1 MTVFKRV
8 AATAA
13 MALSLTGLLVTSTP
27 SLATNVAAGG
37 TAAPVSAMTV
47 SGFNAAELA
56 MVPQSARATMSAL
69 PNFSEV
75 SQADTQSDEQGE
87 YDSLADAV
95 ADQDEIAS
103 SEELRCLAG
112 AIYFE
117 GRGEPLAG
125 QLAVAQ
131 VILNRTKSGRFP
143 TSVCDVIKQR
153 GQFSFVRRGE
163 IPAVS
168 PSRSAYRKAVA
179 VAKVALAQAW
189 DSTAGKALYFNTPGN
204 RPGVRVQKVAAIGNH
219 IFYR

>member
-1 MTVFKRV
+1 
-8 AATAA
+8 
-13 MALSLTGLLVTSTP
+13 MALSLAGLLATSTP
-27 SLATNVAAGG
+27 SLATNVAG
-37 TAAPVSAMTV
+37 AAATPVSAMTA
-47 SGFNAAELA
+47 SGINAADLA

-69 PNFSEV
+69 PAFSQV
-75 SQADTQSDEQGE
+75 SEDDGDEDGE
-87 YDSLADAV
+87 YTSLADAV

-117 GRGEPLAG
+117 AQGEPLNG

-143 TSVCDVIKQR
+143 TGVCDVIKQR
-153 GQFSFVRRGE
+153 GQFSFVRRGQ

-168 PSRSAYRKAVA
+168 PSRSAYRTAVA

>member
-1 MTVFKRV
+1 
-8 AATAA
+8 
-13 MALSLTGLLVTSTP
+13 MALSLAGLLATSTP
-27 SLATNVAAGG
+27 SLANVAANAAGG
-37 TAAPVSAMTV
+37 AAPVTTMAV
-47 SGFNAAELA
+47 SGINAADLP
-56 MVPQSARATMSAL
+56 MVPMSARATMSAL

-75 SQADTQSDEQGE
+75 SEADTDEDGDFE
-87 YDSLADAV
+87 SLAEAV
-95 ADQDEIAS
+95 AAQDDMAS

-117 GRGEPLAG
+117 SQGEPLSG

-143 TSVCDVIKQR
+143 TGVCDVIKQR
-153 GQFSFVRRGE
+153 GQFSFVRHGE
-163 IPAVS
+163 IPSVS
-168 PSRSAYRKAVA
+168 PSRSAYRTAVA

>member
-8 AATAA
+8 AASAA
-13 MALSLTGLLVTSTP
+13 MALSLAGLLATSTP
-27 SLATNVAAGG
+27 SLATNVAG
-37 TAAPVSAMTV
+37 AAATPVSAMTV
-47 SGFNAAELA
+47 SGINVADVA

-69 PNFSEV
+69 PDFSQISEGDDD
-75 SQADTQSDEQGE
+75 SE

-143 TSVCDVIKQR
+143 TDVCNVIKQR
-153 GQFSFVRRGE
+153 GQFSFVRGGE
-163 IPAVS
+163 IP
-168 PSRSAYRKAVA
+168 
-179 VAKVALAQAW
+179 
-189 DSTAGKALYFNTPGN
+189 
-204 RPGVRVQKVAAIGNH
+204 
-219 IFYR
+219 

>member
-8 AATAA
+8 AASAA
-13 MALSLTGLLVTSTP
+13 MALSLAGLLATSTP
-27 SLATNVAAGG
+27 GLANVAGNAAGSAV
-37 TAAPVSAMTV
+37 TASAMAV
-47 SGFNAAELA
+47 SGINAAELPL
-56 MVPQSARATMSAL
+56 VPTSARATMSAL

-75 SQADTQSDEQGE
+75 SEADDDSDFE
-87 YDSLADAV
+87 SLADAV
-95 ADQDEIAS
+95 AAQDNLAS
-103 SEELRCLAG
+103 SEELRCMAG

-117 GRGEPLAG
+117 SQGEPLTG

-143 TSVCDVIKQR
+143 KGVCDVIKQR
-153 GQFSFVRRGE
+153 GQFSFVRHGE
-163 IPAVS
+163 IPSVS
-168 PSRSAYRKAVA
+168 PSRSAYRTAVA

-204 RPGVRVQKVAAIGNH
+204 RPGVRVQKVASIGNH

>member
-8 AATAA
+8 AASAA
-13 MALSLTGLLVTSTP
+13 MALSLAGLLATSTP
-27 SLATNVAAGG
+27 SLATNTAGVAA
-37 TAAPVSAMTV
+37 TTPVSAMTV
-47 SGFNAAELA
+47 SGINAAELA

-69 PNFSEV
+69 PDFSQV
-75 SQADTQSDEQGE
+75 SETDENGE
-87 YDSLADAV
+87 YESLADAV
-95 ADQDEIAS
+95 ADQDDIAS

-117 GRGEPLAG
+117 SQGEPLTG

-143 TSVCDVIKQR
+143 TGVCDVIKQR

-163 IPAVS
+163 IPSIS
-168 PSRSAYRKAVA
+168 PSRSAYRTAVA
-179 VAKVALAQAW
+179 VAKVALAEAW
-189 DSTAGKALYFNTPGN
+189 DGPAGKALFFNTPGN

>member
-1 MTVFKRV
+1 
-8 AATAA
+8 
-13 MALSLTGLLVTSTP
+13 MALSLAGLLATSTP
-27 SLATNVAAGG
+27 SLATNVAG
-37 TAAPVSAMTV
+37 AAATPVSAMTA
-47 SGFNAAELA
+47 SGINAADLA

-69 PNFSEV
+69 PEFSQV
-75 SQADTQSDEQGE
+75 SEDDGDEDGE
-87 YDSLADAV
+87 YTSLADAV

-117 GRGEPLAG
+117 AQGEPLNG

-143 TSVCDVIKQR
+143 TGVCDVIKQR
-153 GQFSFVRRGE
+153 GQFSFVRRGQ

-168 PSRSAYRKAVA
+168 PSRSAYRTAVA

>member
-8 AATAA
+8 AASAA
-13 MALSLTGLLVTSTP
+13 MALSLAGLLATSTP
-27 SLATNVAAGG
+27 SLATNVAGV
-37 TAAPVSAMTV
+37 AATPVSAMTV
-47 SGFNAAELA
+47 SGINAAELA

-69 PNFSEV
+69 PDFSQV
-75 SQADTQSDEQGE
+75 SEGDEDGD

-143 TSVCDVIKQR
+143 TDVCDVIKQR

-168 PSRSAYRKAVA
+168 PSRSAYRTAVA

>member
-8 AATAA
+8 AASAA
-13 MALSLTGLLVTSTP
+13 MALSLAGLLATSTP
-27 SLATNVAAGG
+27 SLATNVAGV
-37 TAAPVSAMTV
+37 AATPVSAMTV
-47 SGFNAAELA
+47 SGINVADVA

-69 PNFSEV
+69 PDFSQV
-75 SQADTQSDEQGE
+75 SEGDEDGD

-143 TSVCDVIKQR
+143 TDVCDVIKQR

-163 IPAVS
+163 IPSVS
-168 PSRSAYRKAVA
+168 PSRSAYRTAVA

>member
-8 AATAA
+8 AASAA
-13 MALSLTGLLVTSTP
+13 MALSLAGLLATSTP
-27 SLATNVAAGG
+27 SLATNVADGG
-37 TAAPVSAMTV
+37 VAAPASAMAV
-47 SGFNAAELA
+47 SGINAAELA

-69 PNFSEV
+69 PNFSDISEG
-75 SQADTQSDEQGE
+75 DDDGDYE
-87 YDSLADAV
+87 SLADAV

-117 GRGEPLAG
+117 SQGEPLNG

-143 TSVCDVIKQR
+143 TGVCDVIKQR

-163 IPAVS
+163 IPSVS
-168 PSRSAYRKAVA
+168 PSRSAYRTAVA

-204 RPGVRVQKVAAIGNH
+204 RPGVRVQKVASIGNH

>member
-1 MTVFKRV
+1 
-8 AATAA
+8 
-13 MALSLTGLLVTSTP
+13 MALSLAGLLATSTP
-27 SLATNVAAGG
+27 SLATNVAGV
-37 TAAPVSAMTV
+37 AATPVSAMTV
-47 SGFNAAELA
+47 SGINAAELA

-69 PNFSEV
+69 PDFSQV
-75 SQADTQSDEQGE
+75 SEGDEDGD

-143 TSVCDVIKQR
+143 TDVCDVIKQR

-168 PSRSAYRKAVA
+168 PSRSAYRTAVA

>member
-8 AATAA
+8 AASAA
-13 MALSLTGLLVTSTP
+13 MALSLAGLLATSTP
-27 SLATNVAAGG
+27 SLATNVAGV
-37 TAAPVSAMTV
+37 AATPVSAMTV
-47 SGFNAAELA
+47 SGINVADVA

-69 PNFSEV
+69 PDFSQV
-75 SQADTQSDEQGE
+75 SEGDEDGD

-143 TSVCDVIKQR
+143 TDVCDVIKQR

-168 PSRSAYRKAVA
+168 PSRSAYRTAVA

>member
-8 AATAA
+8 AASAA
-13 MALSLTGLLVTSTP
+13 MALSLAGLLATSTP
-27 SLATNVAAGG
+27 SLATNVAGV
-37 TAAPVSAMTV
+37 AATPVSAMTV
-47 SGFNAAELA
+47 SGINAADLA

-69 PNFSEV
+69 PDFSQV
-75 SQADTQSDEQGE
+75 SEGDEDGD

-131 VILNRTKSGRFP
+131 VILNRTKSGRFR
-143 TSVCDVIKQR
+143 TGVCDVIKQR

-168 PSRSAYRKAVA
+168 PSRSAYRTAVA

-204 RPGVRVQKVAAIGNH
+204 RPGARVQKVAAIGNH

>member
-8 AATAA
+8 AASAA
-13 MALSLTGLLVTSTP
+13 MALSLAGLLVTSTP
-27 SLATNVAAGG
+27 SLATNIAGAAA
-37 TAAPVSAMTV
+37 TTPVSAMTV
-47 SGFNAAELA
+47 SGINAAELA

-69 PNFSEV
+69 PDFSQV
-75 SQADTQSDEQGE
+75 SESDEDSE
-87 YDSLADAV
+87 YASLAEAV
-95 ADQDEIAS
+95 ADQDDIAS

-117 GRGEPLAG
+117 SQGEPLTG

-143 TSVCDVIKQR
+143 TGVCDVIKQR

-163 IPAVS
+163 IPSIS
-168 PSRSAYRKAVA
+168 PSRSAYRTAVA

-189 DSTAGKALYFNTPGN
+189 DGPAGKALFFNTPGN

>member
-8 AATAA
+8 AASAA
-13 MALSLTGLLVTSTP
+13 MALSLAGLLATSTP
-27 SLATNVAAGG
+27 SLATNVAGV
-37 TAAPVSAMTV
+37 AATPVSAMTV
-47 SGFNAAELA
+47 SGINVADVV

-69 PNFSEV
+69 PDFSQV
-75 SQADTQSDEQGE
+75 SEGDEDGD

-143 TSVCDVIKQR
+143 TDVCDVIKQR

-168 PSRSAYRKAVA
+168 PSRSAYRTAVA

>member
-1 MTVFKRV
+1 
-8 AATAA
+8 
-13 MALSLTGLLVTSTP
+13 MALSLAGLLATSSP
-27 SLATNVAAGG
+27 SLATNVAGV
-37 TAAPVSAMTV
+37 AATPVSAMTV
-47 SGFNAAELA
+47 SGINAADLA

-69 PNFSEV
+69 PDFSQV
-75 SQADTQSDEQGE
+75 SEGDEDGD

-143 TSVCDVIKQR
+143 TGVCDVIKQR

-168 PSRSAYRKAVA
+168 PSRSAYRTAVA

>member
-8 AATAA
+8 AASAA
-13 MALSLTGLLVTSTP
+13 MALSLAGLLATSTP
-27 SLATNVAAGG
+27 SLATNVAGV
-37 TAAPVSAMTV
+37 AATPVSAMTV
-47 SGFNAAELA
+47 SGINAADLA

-69 PNFSEV
+69 PYFSQV
-75 SQADTQSDEQGE
+75 SEGDEDGD

-143 TSVCDVIKQR
+143 TGVCDVIKQR

-168 PSRSAYRKAVA
+168 PSRSAYRTAVA
-179 VAKVALAQAW
+179 VAKVALSQAW
-189 DSTAGKALYFNTPGN
+189 ASTAGKALYFNTPGN
-204 RPGVRVQKVAAIGNH
+204 RPGARVQKVAAIGNH

>member
-8 AATAA
+8 AASAA
-13 MALSLTGLLVTSTP
+13 MALSLAGLLATSSP
-27 SLATNVAAGG
+27 SLATNVAGV
-37 TAAPVSAMTV
+37 AATPVSAMTV
-47 SGFNAAELA
+47 SGINAADLA

-69 PNFSEV
+69 PDFSQV
-75 SQADTQSDEQGE
+75 SEGDEDGD

-143 TSVCDVIKQR
+143 TGVCDVIKQR

-168 PSRSAYRKAVA
+168 PSRSAYRTAVA

>member
-8 AATAA
+8 AASAA
-13 MALSLTGLLVTSTP
+13 MALSLAGLLATSTP

-37 TAAPVSAMTV
+37 VAAPASAMAV
-47 SGFNAAELA
+47 SGINAAELA

-69 PNFSEV
+69 PDFSDISEG
-75 SQADTQSDEQGE
+75 DDDGDYE
-87 YDSLADAV
+87 SLADAV

-117 GRGEPLAG
+117 SQGEPLNG

-143 TSVCDVIKQR
+143 TGVCDVIKQR

-163 IPAVS
+163 IPSVS
-168 PSRSAYRKAVA
+168 PSRSAYRTAVA

-204 RPGVRVQKVAAIGNH
+204 RPGVRVQKVASIGNH

>member
-1 MTVFKRV
+1 
-8 AATAA
+8 
-13 MALSLTGLLVTSTP
+13 MALSLAGLLATSTP
-27 SLATNVAAGG
+27 SLATNVAG
-37 TAAPVSAMTV
+37 TAATPVSAMTV
-47 SGFNAAELA
+47 SGINAADLA

-69 PNFSEV
+69 PDFSQV
-75 SQADTQSDEQGE
+75 SEGDEDGD

-143 TSVCDVIKQR
+143 TGVCDVIKQR

-168 PSRSAYRKAVA
+168 PSRSAYRTAVA

-204 RPGVRVQKVAAIGNH
+204 RPGARVQKVAAIGNH

>member
-8 AATAA
+8 AASAA
-13 MALSLTGLLVTSTP
+13 MALSLAGLLATSTP
-27 SLATNVAAGG
+27 SLATNVAG
-37 TAAPVSAMTV
+37 AAATPVSAMTV
-47 SGFNAAELA
+47 SGINVADVA

-69 PNFSEV
+69 PDFSQISEGDDD
-75 SQADTQSDEQGE
+75 SE

-143 TSVCDVIKQR
+143 TDVCNVIKQR
-153 GQFSFVRRGE
+153 GQFSFVRGGE

-168 PSRSAYRKAVA
+168 PSRSAYRTAVA

>member
-8 AATAA
+8 AASAA
-13 MALSLTGLLVTSTP
+13 RALSLAGLLATSTP
-27 SLATNVAAGG
+27 SLANVAANAAGG
-37 TAAPVSAMTV
+37 AAPVTTMAV
-47 SGFNAAELA
+47 SGINAADLP
-56 MVPQSARATMSAL
+56 MVPMSARATMSAL

-75 SQADTQSDEQGE
+75 SEADTDEDGDFE
-87 YDSLADAV
+87 SLAEAV
-95 ADQDEIAS
+95 AAQDDMAS

-117 GRGEPLAG
+117 SQGEPLSG

-143 TSVCDVIKQR
+143 TGVCDVIKQR
-153 GQFSFVRRGE
+153 GQFSFVRHGE
-163 IPAVS
+163 IPSVS
-168 PSRSAYRKAVA
+168 PSRSAYRTAVA

>member
-8 AATAA
+8 AASAA
-13 MALSLTGLLVTSTP
+13 MALSLAGLLATSTP
-27 SLATNVAAGG
+27 SLANVAANAAGG
-37 TAAPVSAMTV
+37 AAPVTTMAV
-47 SGFNAAELA
+47 SGINAADLP
-56 MVPQSARATMSAL
+56 MVPMSARATMSPL

-75 SQADTQSDEQGE
+75 SEADTDEDGDFE
-87 YDSLADAV
+87 SLAEAV
-95 ADQDEIAS
+95 AAQDDMAS

-117 GRGEPLAG
+117 SQGEPLSG

-143 TSVCDVIKQR
+143 TGVCDVIKQR
-153 GQFSFVRRGE
+153 GQFSFVRHGE
-163 IPAVS
+163 IPSVS
-168 PSRSAYRKAVA
+168 PSRSAYRTAVA

>member
-1 MTVFKRV
+1 
-8 AATAA
+8 
-13 MALSLTGLLVTSTP
+13 MALSLAGLLATSTP
-27 SLATNVAAGG
+27 SLANVAANAAGG
-37 TAAPVSAMTV
+37 AAPVTTMAV
-47 SGFNAAELA
+47 SGINAADLP
-56 MVPQSARATMSAL
+56 MVPMSARATMSPL

-75 SQADTQSDEQGE
+75 SEADTDEDGDFE
-87 YDSLADAV
+87 SLAEAV
-95 ADQDEIAS
+95 AAQDDMAS

-117 GRGEPLAG
+117 SQGEPLSG

-143 TSVCDVIKQR
+143 TGVCEVIKQR
-153 GQFSFVRRGE
+153 GQFSFVRHGE
-163 IPAVS
+163 IPSVS
-168 PSRSAYRKAVA
+168 PSRSAYRTAVA

>member
-8 AATAA
+8 AASAA
-13 MALSLTGLLVTSTP
+13 MALSLAGLLATSTP
-27 SLATNVAAGG
+27 SLATNVAG
-37 TAAPVSAMTV
+37 AAATPVSAMTV
-47 SGFNAAELA
+47 SGINVADVA

-69 PNFSEV
+69 PDFSQISEGDDD
-75 SQADTQSDEQGE
+75 SE

-143 TSVCDVIKQR
+143 TDVCNVIKQR
-153 GQFSFVRRGE
+153 GQFSFVRGGE
-163 IPAVS
+163 IPSVS
-168 PSRSAYRKAVA
+168 PSRSAYRTAVA

>member
-1 MTVFKRV
+1 
-8 AATAA
+8 
-13 MALSLTGLLVTSTP
+13 MALSLAGLLATSTP
-27 SLATNVAAGG
+27 SLATNIAGG
-37 TAAPVSAMTV
+37 AATPVSAMTV
-47 SGFNAAELA
+47 SGINAAELA

-69 PNFSEV
+69 PDFSQV
-75 SQADTQSDEQGE
+75 SQSSPASEADEDGE
-87 YDSLADAV
+87 YASLAEAV
-95 ADQDEIAS
+95 ADQDDIAS

-117 GRGEPLAG
+117 SQGEPLTG

-143 TSVCDVIKQR
+143 TGVCDVIKQR

-163 IPAVS
+163 IPSIS
-168 PSRSAYRKAVA
+168 PSRSAYRTAVA

-189 DSTAGKALYFNTPGN
+189 DGPAGKALFFNTPGN

>member
-8 AATAA
+8 AASAA
-13 MALSLTGLLVTSTP
+13 MALSLAGLLATSTP
-27 SLATNVAAGG
+27 SLATNVAGV
-37 TAAPVSAMTV
+37 AATPVSAMTV
-47 SGFNAAELA
+47 SGINAAELA

-69 PNFSEV
+69 PDFSQV
-75 SQADTQSDEQGE
+75 SEGDEDGD

-143 TSVCDVIKQR
+143 TGVCDVIKQR

-168 PSRSAYRKAVA
+168 PSRSAYRTAVA

>member
-8 AATAA
+8 AASAA
-13 MALSLTGLLVTSTP
+13 MALSLAGLLATSTP
-27 SLATNVAAGG
+27 SLATNVAG
-37 TAAPVSAMTV
+37 AAATPVSAMTV
-47 SGFNAAELA
+47 SGINVADVA

-69 PNFSEV
+69 PDFSQV
-75 SQADTQSDEQGE
+75 SEGDEDGD

-143 TSVCDVIKQR
+143 TGVCDVIKQR

-163 IPAVS
+163 IPSVS
-168 PSRSAYRKAVA
+168 PSHTAYRTAVA

>member
-8 AATAA
+8 AASAA
-13 MALSLTGLLVTSTP
+13 MALSLAGLLVTSTP
-27 SLATNVAAGG
+27 SLATNVAGV
-37 TAAPVSAMTV
+37 AATPVSAMTV
-47 SGFNAAELA
+47 SGINVADVA

-69 PNFSEV
+69 PDFSQV
-75 SQADTQSDEQGE
+75 SEGDEDGD

-143 TSVCDVIKQR
+143 TGVCDVIKQR

-163 IPAVS
+163 IPSVS
-168 PSRSAYRKAVA
+168 PSRSAYRTAVA

>member
-1 MTVFKRV
+1 
-8 AATAA
+8 
-13 MALSLTGLLVTSTP
+13 MALSLAGLLATSTP
-27 SLATNVAAGG
+27 SLATNVAG
-37 TAAPVSAMTV
+37 AAATPVSAMTV
-47 SGFNAAELA
+47 SGINVADVA

-69 PNFSEV
+69 PDFSQISEGDDD
-75 SQADTQSDEQGE
+75 SE

-143 TSVCDVIKQR
+143 TDVCNVIKQR
-153 GQFSFVRRGE
+153 GQFSFVRGGE
-163 IPAVS
+163 IPSVS
-168 PSRSAYRKAVA
+168 PSRSAYRTAVA

>member
-8 AATAA
+8 AASAA
-13 MALSLTGLLVTSTP
+13 MALSLAGLLATSTP
-27 SLATNVAAGG
+27 SLATNIAGAAA
-37 TAAPVSAMTV
+37 TTPVSAMTV
-47 SGFNAAELA
+47 SGINAAELA

-69 PNFSEV
+69 PDFSQV
-75 SQADTQSDEQGE
+75 SESDEDSE
-87 YDSLADAV
+87 YASLAEAV
-95 ADQDEIAS
+95 ADQDDIAS

-117 GRGEPLAG
+117 SQGEPLTG

-143 TSVCDVIKQR
+143 TGVCDVIKQR

-163 IPAVS
+163 IPSIS
-168 PSRSAYRKAVA
+168 PSRSAYRTAVA

-189 DSTAGKALYFNTPGN
+189 DGPAGKALFFNTPGN

>member
-1 MTVFKRV
+1 
-8 AATAA
+8 
-13 MALSLTGLLVTSTP
+13 MALSLAGLLATSTP
-27 SLATNVAAGG
+27 SLATNVAGV
-37 TAAPVSAMTV
+37 AATPVSAMTV
-47 SGFNAAELA
+47 SGINVADVA

-69 PNFSEV
+69 PDFSQV
-75 SQADTQSDEQGE
+75 SEGDEDGD

-143 TSVCDVIKQR
+143 TDVCDVIKQR

-163 IPAVS
+163 IPSVS
-168 PSRSAYRKAVA
+168 PSRSAYRTAVA

>member
-1 MTVFKRV
+1 
-8 AATAA
+8 
-13 MALSLTGLLVTSTP
+13 MALSLAGLLATSTP
-27 SLATNVAAGG
+27 SLATNVAGV
-37 TAAPVSAMTV
+37 AATPVSAMTV
-47 SGFNAAELA
+47 SGINAADLA

-69 PNFSEV
+69 PDFSQV
-75 SQADTQSDEQGE
+75 SEGDEDGD

-143 TSVCDVIKQR
+143 TGVCDVIKQR

-168 PSRSAYRKAVA
+168 PSRSAYRTAVA

-204 RPGVRVQKVAAIGNH
+204 RPGARVQKVAAIGNH

>member
-1 MTVFKRV
+1 
-8 AATAA
+8 
-13 MALSLTGLLVTSTP
+13 MALSLAGLLATSTP
-27 SLATNVAAGG
+27 SLATNVAG
-37 TAAPVSAMTV
+37 AAATPVSAMTV
-47 SGFNAAELA
+47 SGINAADLA

-69 PNFSEV
+69 PDFSQV
-75 SQADTQSDEQGE
+75 SEADEDSD
-87 YDSLADAV
+87 YDSLAEAV
-95 ADQDEIAS
+95 ADQDDIAS

-143 TSVCDVIKQR
+143 TDVCDVIKQR

-163 IPAVS
+163 IPSVS
-168 PSRSAYRKAVA
+168 PSRSAYRTAVA

-189 DSTAGKALYFNTPGN
+189 DSSAGKALYFNTPGN

>member
-1 MTVFKRV
+1 
-8 AATAA
+8 
-13 MALSLTGLLVTSTP
+13 MALSLAGLLATSTP
-27 SLATNVAAGG
+27 SLANVAANAAGG
-37 TAAPVSAMTV
+37 AAPVTTMTV
-47 SGFNAAELA
+47 SGINAADLP
-56 MVPQSARATMSAL
+56 MVPMSARATMSPL

-75 SQADTQSDEQGE
+75 SEADTDEEGDFE
-87 YDSLADAV
+87 SLAEAV
-95 ADQDEIAS
+95 AAQDDMAS

-117 GRGEPLAG
+117 SQGEPLSG

-143 TSVCDVIKQR
+143 TGVCEVIKQR
-153 GQFSFVRRGE
+153 GQFSFVRHGE
-163 IPAVS
+163 IPSVS
-168 PSRSAYRKAVA
+168 PSRSAYRTAVA

>member
-1 MTVFKRV
+1 
-8 AATAA
+8 
-13 MALSLTGLLVTSTP
+13 MALSLAGLLATSTP
-27 SLATNVAAGG
+27 SLATNVAG
-37 TAAPVSAMTV
+37 TAATPVSAMTV
-47 SGFNAAELA
+47 SGINAADLA

-69 PNFSEV
+69 PNLSQVSEGDDD
-75 SQADTQSDEQGE
+75 SE

-143 TSVCDVIKQR
+143 TDVCNVIKQR
-153 GQFSFVRRGE
+153 GQFSFVRGGQ
-163 IPAVS
+163 IPSVS
-168 PSRSAYRKAVA
+168 PSRSAYRTAVA

>member
-1 MTVFKRV
+1 
-8 AATAA
+8 
-13 MALSLTGLLVTSTP
+13 MALSLAGLLATSTP
-27 SLATNVAAGG
+27 SLANVAANAAGG
-37 TAAPVSAMTV
+37 AAPVTTMAV
-47 SGFNAAELA
+47 SGINAADLP
-56 MVPQSARATMSAL
+56 MVPMSARATMSPL

-75 SQADTQSDEQGE
+75 SEADTDEDGDFE
-87 YDSLADAV
+87 SLAEAV
-95 ADQDEIAS
+95 AAQDDMAS

-117 GRGEPLAG
+117 SQGEPLSG

-143 TSVCDVIKQR
+143 TGVCDVIKQR
-153 GQFSFVRRGE
+153 GQFSFVRHGE
-163 IPAVS
+163 IPSVS
-168 PSRSAYRKAVA
+168 PSRSAYRTAVA

>member
-1 MTVFKRV
+1 MT
-8 AATAA
+8 A
-13 MALSLTGLLVTSTP
+13 
-27 SLATNVAAGG
+27 
-37 TAAPVSAMTV
+37 
-47 SGFNAAELA
+47 SGINAADLA

-69 PNFSEV
+69 PEFSQV
-75 SQADTQSDEQGE
+75 SEDDGDEDGE
-87 YDSLADAV
+87 YTSLADAV

-117 GRGEPLAG
+117 AQGEPLNG

-143 TSVCDVIKQR
+143 TGVCDVIKQR
-153 GQFSFVRRGE
+153 GQFSFVRRGQ

-168 PSRSAYRKAVA
+168 PSRSAYRTAVA

>member
-1 MTVFKRV
+1 MTVLKRV

-13 MALSLTGLLVTSTP
+13 MALSLAGLLATSTP
-27 SLATNVAAGG
+27 SLASVAVDAAGG
-37 TAAPVSAMTV
+37 AVPATAMAV
-47 SGFNAAELA
+47 SGINAAELP
-56 MVPQSARATMSAL
+56 MVPMSARATMSAL
-69 PNFSEV
+69 PNFSKV
-75 SQADTQSDEQGE
+75 SEADTDEDSE
-87 YDSLADAV
+87 YESLADAV
-95 ADQDEIAS
+95 AAQDDMAS
-103 SEELRCLAG
+103 SEELRCMAG

-117 GRGEPLAG
+117 SQGEPLSG

-143 TSVCDVIKQR
+143 TGVCDVIKQR
-153 GQFSFVRRGE
+153 GQFSFVRHGE
-163 IPAVS
+163 IPSVS
-168 PSRSAYRKAVA
+168 PSRSAYRTAVA